1 MIEYIA
7 NSKHIC
13 THFKNN
19 LKINHNL
26 FLNEKSYYRKK
37 GNKKMI
43 LISKKYFMKYY
54 PKQALCSC
62 T

>member
-1 MIEYIA
+1 MIEYIV

-19 LKINHNL
+19 FKINHNL

-37 GNKKMI
+37 GNKKNDFNF
-43 LISKKYFMKYY
+43 KKVLQYY